1 VTRLLTGQFP
11 NYELVLPK
19 GELHPAL
26 FNTHALEAA
35 VKRAALLADEKSHS
49 VKLEFQDGSLR
60 ITSQSHETGDAEVI
74 ISADYQGPAITI
86 GFNAE
91 YLLDFL
97 SLVEHE
103 QVQLGLK
110 DGASQALF
118 TLPGGDD
125 LDFRYVVMPM
135 RL

>member
-1 VTRLLTGQFP
+1 
-11 NYELVLPK
+11 
-19 GELHPAL
+19 AL
-26 FNTHALEAA
+26 FDTRVLHAAL
-35 VKRAALLADEKSHS
+35 KRAALMADEKSHS
-49 VKLEFQDGSLR
+49 IKMEFQEGTLK
-60 ITSQSHETGDAEVI
+60 ITAQSNEAGDAEVI
-74 ISADYQGPAITI
+74 IPTDYQGPAVTI

-97 SLVEHE
+97 SLVERE

-110 DGASQALF
+110 DGSSQTLF
-118 TLPGGDD
+118 TLPGEDE